1 MLIAVVKKE
10 TDDNTIFKI
19 AISLRK
25 LLESNSNPPVKQ
37 SYDKIATSVNIRKA
51 TVSNTFNAKSV
62 PNSLTLF
69 LIIEAMGFSLIDFS
83 NVYDSIVNS
92 EIESFKKFLIEQA
105 KKNKK

>member
-19 AISLRK
+19 SISLRK
-25 LLESNSNPPVKQ
+25 LLESNGNLPIKQ
-37 SYDKIATSVNIRKA
+37 SYDKIATIANIRKA

-69 LIIEAMGFSLIDFS
+69 LIIEAMGFSLMDFS
-83 NVYDSIVNS
+83 KVYDSIATS
-92 EIESFKKFLIEQA
+92 DIALFKKFLAEQA
-105 KKNKK
+105 RNTKK

>member
-10 TDDNTIFKI
+10 TDDHTIFKI

-25 LLESNSNPPVKQ
+25 LLESNGNFAIKQ
-37 SYDKIATSVNIRKA
+37 SYDKIATNANIRKA

-69 LIIEAMGFSLIDFS
+69 LIIEALGFSLTDFS
-83 NVYDSIVNS
+83 KIYDSIKDADIKLFREKLS
-92 EIESFKKFLIEQA
+92 K
-105 KKNKK
+105 

>member
-25 LLESNSNPPVKQ
+25 LLESNGNLAIKQ
-37 SYDKIATSVNIRKA
+37 SYDKIATTANIRKA

-83 NVYDSIVNS
+83 KIYDSIVTS
-92 EIESFKKFLIEQA
+92 DIESFKFFLAEQPRNT
-105 KKNKK
+105 KK

>member
-25 LLESNSNPPVKQ
+25 LLESNGNLVIKQ
-37 SYDKIATSVNIRKA
+37 SYDKIATNANIRKA

-69 LIIEAMGFSLIDFS
+69 LIIEAMGFSLMDFS
-83 NVYDSIVNS
+83 KVYDSIATS
-92 EIESFKKFLIEQA
+92 DIALFKKFLAEQA
-105 KKNKK
+105 RNTKK